1 MGDLALGVL
10 AVVSIVAATSQI
22 EPSSG
27 DRALD
32 ALAYACMVAAGAAL
46 AGRRRWPLAV
56 VAVVTAALAVYL
68 ARGYPGGPVFV
79 TLFVALYSLA
89 TSRGR
94 RAAFGSAAVAAGGLV
109 VVGEVAGTGP
119 AWPTPWRPSMCRP
132 VSPPT

>member
-1 MGDLALGVL
+1 MLWPMPAWWRPGPPWPGGV
-10 AVVSIVAATSQI
+10 
-22 EPSSG
+22 
-27 DRALD
+27 
-32 ALAYACMVAAGAAL
+32 
-46 AGRRRWPLAV
+46 AGRWR
-56 VAVVTAALAVYL
+56 VVTAALAVYL